1 LRSCPA
7 AGQAGATELEGG
19 YELVAS
25 GGIVSG
31 ATISAGTLEVASGAI
46 ASPSEAAFV
55 GGGTLLL
62 DASASF
68 HGLVAGFGSS
78 DQLDL
83 QDVAFVTATTK
94 KGQQSNL
101 SFTDAASNQSGTLT
115 VTDGTHTAASSCSA
129 NTRRSSSPRQATDT
143 AAPSSV
149 SRRHPPARPVCRPVG
164 AAA

>member
-1 LRSCPA
+1 L
-7 AGQAGATELEGG
+7 TELKGG

-55 GGGTLLL
+55 GGGMLLL

-83 QDVAFVTATTK
+83 PDVAFVTATTK
-94 KGQQSNL
+94 KGQHSNL
-101 SFTDAASNQSGTLT
+101 SFTDAASMAPTLP
-115 VTDGTHTAASSCSA
+115 HPAARPIHGERV
-129 NTRRSSSPRQATDT
+129 RRGKRRT
-143 AAPSSV
+143 
-149 SRRHPPARPVCRPVG
+149 RRHPHQFHVATLRLARYFALSAPLR
-164 AAA
+164 

>member
-1 LRSCPA
+1 MRSCPA

-31 ATISAGTLEVASGAI
+31 GTISAGTLEVASGAI

-83 QDVAFVTATTK
+83 QDVAFVTAPTK
-94 KGQQSNL
+94 KGQHSNL

-129 NTRRSSSPRQATDT
+129 NTRRATDT
-143 AAPSSV
+143 AATSSV